1 MQHTNL
7 VQYLLTRVYSGT
19 SLACVQIIASCCAHS
34 QPMILHK
41 LRLRQYQSFI
51 YKNNG
56 QYLVWPGL
64 LHHGEGSGL
73 GVGQHIL
80 DPSLH
85 PVHLIPA
92 VHAAQP
98 VPGVIGL

>member
-1 MQHTNL
+1 MS
-7 VQYLLTRVYSGT
+7 VYSDT
-19 SLACVQIIASCCAHS
+19 SLACVEFVACA
-34 QPMILHK
+34 QPIILHK
-41 LRLRQYQSFI
+41 LRLREYQGYI

-64 LHHGEGSGL
+64 LNHGEGSGL

-85 PVHLIPA
+85 PVHLVPA

-98 VPGVIGL
+98 VPGVTSYLR